1 MSSTHRNADEA
12 KAEHMRLMGDELG
25 VVYSALWQE
34 VAWVHG
40 KWSDFVTLFGTK
52 ESRVNLLNAAAP
64 AFCRLIQ
71 DSIWENILLH
81 IARLTDPAATGKKQN
96 LTIQRLPL
104 LIDRANSRGK
114 VEAKVQVAL
123 ASCAF
128 VPVAACRCPQ
138 RSDRAW

>member
-40 KWSDFVTLFGTK
+40 NWSDFVTLFGTK

-64 AFCRLIQ
+64 ALQTHPRLNLGKRSSPHRSTNRPSGYREEAEPH
-71 DSIWENILLH
+71 DT
-81 IARLTDPAATGKKQN
+81 APAT
-96 LTIQRLPL
+96 L
-104 LIDRANSRGK
+104 D
-114 VEAKVQVAL
+114 
-123 ASCAF
+123 
-128 VPVAACRCPQ
+128 
-138 RSDRAW
+138 